1 MLDLILGAGSRS
13 DGSGPSRLQRRRGSP
28 EGSSPRRRVG
38 KNLTGALESGV
49 PGLDWIG
56 SLAGKHGWGTCDLPG
71 RSERR
76 FRVRPGLAG
85 VTGGTGLPA
94 SCVPAVPVPLWDLFW
109 PKSIYTAHVTY
120 SGHWFGSAASGSG
133 QPLRRGGAANSGEP
147 YNAQQREETRGNRP
161 GVCITPT

>member
-1 MLDLILGAGSRS
+1 MFDLILGAGSGS
-13 DGSGPSRLQRRRGSP
+13 DGSGPSRATAAAGIAGRLFPAAARR
-28 EGSSPRRRVG
+28 E
-38 KNLTGALESGV
+38 KLTGALESGV

-71 RSERR
+71 RSDRR
-76 FRVRPGLAG
+76 FRVRLGLAG

-120 SGHWFGSAASGSG
+120 SGHWFGSAASGPR

-147 YNAQQREETRGNRP
+147 YNAQQREETRGNRT

>member
-1 MLDLILGAGSRS
+1 MDLILGAGSRS

-28 EGSSPRRRVG
+28 GDSSPRRRVG

-56 SLAGKHGWGTCDLPG
+56 SLAGKHGWGTCHLPG
-71 RSERR
+71 RSDRR

-120 SGHWFGSAASGSG
+120 SGHWFGSAASGPR